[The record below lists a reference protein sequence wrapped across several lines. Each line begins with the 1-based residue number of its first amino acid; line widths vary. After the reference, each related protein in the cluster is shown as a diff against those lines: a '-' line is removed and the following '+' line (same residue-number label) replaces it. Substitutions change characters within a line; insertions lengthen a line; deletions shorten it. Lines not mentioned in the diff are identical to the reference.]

1 MTQKKILIVE
11 DEEDIREILR
21 LVLEKADFICFE
33 SDNIKQAYVQI
44 IDLQPDLV
52 LLDWMLPMGSGI
64 ELARRL
70 KGDELTA
77 KLPIIMLTA
86 REEEADKVLGL
97 DSGADDFITKPFSP
111 RELVAR
117 VKSVMRRAG
126 GMSEQSHIHVGDLT
140 LDSTA
145 QRVMIKDLPITMG
158 PSEIRL
164 LTFFM
169 THPERVYSRGQLLD
183 YVWGRNVY
191 IDERTVDVHIRR
203 LRNALGKQHAQF
215 VQTVR
220 GSGYRFSSKID
231 GEGRSA

>member
-1 MTQKKILIVE
+1 MTQNKILIVE

-21 LVLEKADFICFE
+21 FVLEKAGFICFE
-33 SDNIKQAYVQI
+33 SDNIKDAYIKI
-44 IDLQPDLV
+44 IALQPELI

-64 ELARRL
+64 ELTRRL

-86 REEEADKVLGL
+86 REEESDKVLGL

-117 VKSVMRRAG
+117 LKSVMRRTGVVAD
-126 GMSEQSHIHVGDLT
+126 QTKIQVGELT
-140 LDSTA
+140 LDPAS
-145 QRVMIKDLPITMG
+145 QRVIVKGQPIVIG

-169 THPERVYSRGQLLD
+169 THPERVYSRGQLID

-203 LRNALGKQHAQF
+203 LRKALGTQHAPL

-220 GSGYRFSSKID
+220 GSGYRFSTKLD
-231 GEGRSA
+231 EAG